1 MWRSR
6 RYCASFFPYISLFA
20 ANQIFWNRKQ
30 AHQRCPFHGAAS
42 LCSEQLWER
51 RKSFRKTPLTIR
63 CSGQNV
69 NSGTAMSE
77 RAVLHEI
84 SIQPTDYSFYQRM
97 RPSAIDETFL
107 WERRLLP
114 VLGYLPYEE
123 TARVREALS
132 LAFDAHKGQR
142 RKSGEP
148 FITHP
153 VEVTRIL
160 GELRMDWES
169 LAAGL
174 LHDTVEDCGDAVGLD
189 EIGFAFGSAVKRIV
203 EGETKFSKLPTHHP
217 EKISAAAAT
226 EVTAKNQGQESSQDD
241 ILDPAAQA
249 KAQDLQFLFLAMTEE
264 VRIIVVKLADRLHNM
279 RTMDAMPPA
288 KQRRIAQETLTVF
301 APLARLLGLYTVK
314 EELEELSFK
323 YVRLFS
329 FTKAA
334 LHH

>member
-1 MWRSR
+1 
-6 RYCASFFPYISLFA
+6 
-20 ANQIFWNRKQ
+20 
-30 AHQRCPFHGAAS
+30 
-42 LCSEQLWER
+42 
-51 RKSFRKTPLTIR
+51 
-63 CSGQNV
+63 
-69 NSGTAMSE
+69 
-77 RAVLHEI
+77 
-84 SIQPTDYSFYQRM
+84 M

-123 TARVREALS
+123 AARVREALS

-174 LHDTVEDCGDAVGLD
+174 LHDTVEDCGDVVGLE

-217 EKISAAAAT
+217 EKISAVT
-226 EVTAKNQGQESSQDD
+226 EARVRNQVQEPSEDD
-241 ILDPAAQA
+241 IVDPAAQS

-279 RTMDAMPPA
+279 RTMEAMPPA

-323 YVRLFS
+323 YVIRLVYI
-329 FTKAA
+329 
-334 LHH
+334 